1 MSHNS
6 TEMAAEYCVCAQN
19 STLFNVHFMLTS
31 KTPAANTS
39 PSGTLPSTPP
49 QNQTLCCKGLQNTP
63 PSGTQGLTG
72 IDVFKHA
79 SPVSSVFF
87 TLLPS
92 PVLLTTPS
100 RKWTALTVICQR
112 RAQSKLA
119 HSPAPRPGASLT
131 TSSIAYY
138 SHGLKFKPRQP
149 GRTKSF
155 PLCLALR
162 NILFPGYFTWSSR
175 T

>member
-1 MSHNS
+1 MPAVPSGLAKTSHNS
-6 TEMAAEYCVCAQN
+6 TERAAEYCVCAQN

-39 PSGTLPSTPP
+39 PSGTLPNTPP
-49 QNQTLCCKGLQNTP
+49 QNQTLRCKGLQNTP

-79 SPVSSVFF
+79 SPVNSVFF
-87 TLLPS
+87 TLPS

-112 RAQSKLA
+112 RAHSKLA
-119 HSPAPRPGASLT
+119 HSPAYCSDLHRL
-131 TSSIAYY
+131 
-138 SHGLKFKPRQP
+138 LQP
-149 GRTKSF
+149 WIKIQATPART
-155 PLCLALR
+155 
-162 NILFPGYFTWSSR
+162 Y
-175 T
+175 